1 MTDKVE
7 RRHAQPSVGTEAE
20 REAARAEL
28 VRVRGAVTD
37 SGITVEVVFSRLKGG
52 FYGSDD
58 HRLHRVLNDTAMNAL
73 KQAGTPLYKNTR
85 QRIHEKIDGKSG
97 ATGGKK
103 RKSAPTTD
111 PPVQMA
117 RLTPAGEVLLH
128 STPP

>member
-1 MTDKVE
+1 MTEKVP
-7 RRHAQPSVGTEAE
+7 RTAQASVGTEAE

-28 VRVRGAVTD
+28 VRVREAVTD

-58 HRLHRVLNDTAMNAL
+58 HRLHRVLNDTAMNEL
-73 KQAGTPLYKNTR
+73 KKAGTPLTKQTKTR
-85 QRIHEKIDGKSG
+85 IKQKIDGKSS
-97 ATGGKK
+97 ATVGKE

-111 PPVQMA
+111 SPVQMA
-117 RLTPAGEVLLH
+117 RLTPASEVLLH

>member
-1 MTDKVE
+1 MKEKVP
-7 RRHAQPSVGTEAE
+7 RTAQASVGTEAE
-20 REAARAEL
+20 LEAARAEL
-28 VRVRGAVTD
+28 VRDGEAVTLAAK
-37 SGITVEVVFSRLKGG
+37 VVNVVFHRLKGG

-58 HRLHRVLNDTAMNAL
+58 HRLHAVLNDRATNEL
-73 KQAGTPLYKNTR
+73 KEAGTPLTKQTK
-85 QRIHEKIDGKSG
+85 QRITQKIDGKSG

-128 STPP
+128 FTPP

>member
-1 MTDKVE
+1 MTEKVP
-7 RRHAQPSVGTEAE
+7 RTAQASVGTEAE

-28 VRVRGAVTD
+28 VRVGGAVTD

-58 HRLHRVLNDTAMNAL
+58 HRLHAVLNDRATNEL
-73 KQAGTPLYKNTR
+73 KEAGTPLTKQTK
-85 QRIHEKIDGKSG
+85 QRITQKIDGKSG

-128 STPP
+128 FTPP